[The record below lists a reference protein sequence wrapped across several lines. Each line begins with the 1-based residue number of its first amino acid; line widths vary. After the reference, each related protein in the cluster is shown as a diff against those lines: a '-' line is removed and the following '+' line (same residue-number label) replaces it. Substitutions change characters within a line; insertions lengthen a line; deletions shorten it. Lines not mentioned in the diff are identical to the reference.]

1 MNIYDIFNILM
12 LIVIAALV
20 ITGLFWADNH
30 QDSKHYKLVVKI
42 CGWGL
47 IFLLALFVVF
57 ALILL

>member
-20 ITGLFWADNH
+20 IIGLFWADSH
-30 QDSKHYKLVVKI
+30 QDSKRYKLVVKL

-47 IFLLALFVVF
+47 IFLLALFIVF